1 MRIGIVS
8 LYGWLKIWDNYGTL
22 LQNYAL
28 QAFLSRHGHDTFWI
42 RTRVSSTS
50 ESPLLAGVVSI
61 ARRLRGL
68 ISRIIRPFRGPSW
81 QERIA
86 RFNQRHPRHFGR
98 FLERFVPH
106 TAIEYSI
113 EELQANPPAAD
124 AFIVGSDQVW
134 RDVTALNFLDFG
146 ARSALRIAYA
156 VSAPWPALSTT
167 WKALAR
173 EQVKRFG
180 FVSVREQDG
189 LPIAAEIGRPDAVQ
203 VVDPTLLLTRS
214 DYLDLLRSDDADQ
227 DLGSDFVLAYF
238 VNVRE
243 LTDVPWAA
251 TSELA
256 RGSALDLRVIP
267 LQGSELVVPEKYILT
282 PSPSGWVNAFDKCTY
297 ALTNSFH
304 GALFAVIMHKPFL
317 VLLQTGATAA
327 ENCRFYSALAPLGL
341 GDRILTSADWKSA
354 SAKMLKDQLSA
365 EIDWAQVD
373 IALERLRRHSES
385 YLLRALNS
393 ER

>member
-8 LYGWLKIWDNYGTL
+8 LYGWLKIWDNYGTV

-28 QAFLSRHGHDTFWI
+28 QAFLRRHGHETFWI
-42 RTRVSSTS
+42 RTRVSTI
-50 ESPLLAGVVSI
+50 SPGRGGVAGI
-61 ARRLRGL
+61 ASRLKDL

-81 QERIA
+81 QDRIA
-86 RFNQRHPRHFGR
+86 SFNRRHPRHFGR
-98 FLERFVPH
+98 FLDTFVPH

-113 EELQANPPAAD
+113 EDLRGDPPEAD

-134 RDVTALNFLDFG
+134 RDVTSLNFLDFG
-146 ARSALRIAYA
+146 ARSARRIAYA
-156 VSAPWPALSTT
+156 VSAPWPSLSTT

-173 EQVKRFG
+173 EQVKRFA
-180 FVSVREQDG
+180 FISVREQDG

-203 VVDPTLLLTRS
+203 VVDPTLLLRRS
-214 DYLDLLRSDDADQ
+214 DYRELLRSDGADQ
-227 DLGSDFVLAYF
+227 DLGGDFILAYF

-243 LTDVPWAA
+243 LAHVPWVS
-251 TSELA
+251 TCELA
-256 RGSALDLRVIP
+256 QSTGLDLRVIP
-267 LQGSELVVPEKYILT
+267 LQGTELVVPEEYILT

-341 GDRILTSADWKSA
+341 GDRILTSDQWQRA
-354 SAKMLKDQLSA
+354 SAIELQEQLSA
-365 EIDWAQVD
+365 QIEWGQVD
-373 IALERLRRHSES
+373 IELERLRKLSES
-385 YLLRALNS
+385 FLLRALDPYP
-393 ER
+393 